1 MKHNIGTKKNVSIT
15 ITYFKDLYNVES
27 FIIREVNGYKCH
39 LQFRANLK
47 EGLGYALNYHF
58 ELHETKSFVLSNT
71 YVKSDLWYMNDVPVV
86 EINYKCMYELLYAF
100 AKVRGYM
107 LSVNKDHLQF
117 TWSYSLD
124 YHLQNLSSRGIDEI
138 IVEGIDYQ
146 PALKKLMK
154 QLEKKIERNCI
165 FVIEII
171 EYRGNDKRLLHNDN
185 RLVARESVGYEESN
199 FDENIWKELNKR

>member
-27 FIIREVNGYKCH
+27 FIVREVNGYKCH
-39 LQFRANLK
+39 LQFRASIKENL
-47 EGLGYALNYHF
+47 ETALNYHF
-58 ELHETKSFVLSNT
+58 ELHETKSFVLTNT
-71 YVKSDLWYMNDVPVV
+71 YVVEDMWYMNDTPVV
-86 EINYKCMYELLYAF
+86 EINYKGMYELLYAF

-117 TWSYSLD
+117 IWSYSLD
-124 YHLQNLSSRGIDEI
+124 YHLQNLSSRGFDEI
-138 IVEGIDYQ
+138 IVEGNDYQ

-154 QLEKKIERNCI
+154 KLEKQIERNCI

-171 EYRGNDKRLLHNDN
+171 EFRGNDKRLLHNDN

-199 FDENIWKELNKR
+199 FDEDIWKELKK